1 MWKCHKTP
9 LYFWTCSFLRCFSYN
24 NWINTTLLQTKAEP
38 SGLSSKNVTNN
49 VIRNVFPPDLNCFS
63 SVFFIISFF
72 FKSEI
77 IVASAYPIHRLFPL
91 MFSDEYRSIFLKS
104 SPLSHFSRIAS
115 FTMNSRSFRDTN
127 FIASKLLEDSCWDF
141 FILKQYFT
149 IFVR

>member
-1 MWKCHKTP
+1 M
-9 LYFWTCSFLRCFSYN
+9 RCFSYN

-63 SVFFIISFF
+63 SVFFTISFF

-104 SPLSHFSRIAS
+104 SQFYISLEFS
-115 FTMNSRSFRDTN
+115 FTMSSRR
-127 FIASKLLEDSCWDF
+127 FIQRKFWFICLIHFQIRFYMLVIKLKNL
-141 FILKQYFT
+141 I
-149 IFVR
+149 